1 MIEKAPEKISDRVSN
16 AFTIYAVMTTAA
28 ELLLREAER
37 QMAAEK
43 IALKRERKKLFTDL
57 QTAINRTKYLCERF
71 TEECCVTGLESFDAL
86 LNDSNN
92 IAALVMR
99 FYNATYGN
107 ADNGDEIRNFVKG
120 LQVSEMFTEEQIK
133 QFESR
138 L

>member
-1 MIEKAPEKISDRVSN
+1 MIEKEPEKISDRVSN
-16 AFTIYAVMTTAA
+16 AFAIYAVMTTAA

-37 QMAAEK
+37 QMATENVAF
-43 IALKRERKKLFTDL
+43 KRERKKLFAEL
-57 QTAINRTKYLCERF
+57 QTAINRTKYLCGRF
-71 TEECCVTGLESFDAL
+71 TEECCITDANDFDAL
-86 LNDSNN
+86 LNDANA
-92 IAALVMR
+92 IAVLVMR

>member
-16 AFTIYAVMTTAA
+16 AFAIYAVMTTAA

-37 QMAAEK
+37 QMAKEK
-43 IALKRERKKLFTDL
+43 IALKRERKKLFSDL

-71 TEECCVTGLESFDAL
+71 TEECCVTGFESFDAL

-107 ADNGDEIRNFVKG
+107 ADNCDEIRNFVKG